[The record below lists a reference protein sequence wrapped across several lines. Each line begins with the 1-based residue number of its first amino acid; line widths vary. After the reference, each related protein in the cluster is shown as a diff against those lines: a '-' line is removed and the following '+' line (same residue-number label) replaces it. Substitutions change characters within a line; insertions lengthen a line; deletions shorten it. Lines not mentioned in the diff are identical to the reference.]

1 MLEID
6 EVDMHPKLSGGSIE
20 VGVDAESKAWVEM
33 MVNDQMREDPGTLWD
48 ILSSV
53 HWAEFYIG
61 GHSAGEA
68 DIVL

>member
-6 EVDMHPKLSGGSIE
+6 EVDMHPSLSGGNFE

-33 MVNDQMREDPGTLWD
+33 MVNDWMREDPGILWD
-48 ILSSV
+48 ILSSG
-53 HWAEFYIG
+53 HWAEFCIG
-61 GHSAGEA
+61 WHSAGEA